1 MVVIFRFVHKSQLRG
16 NSSLKHLNS
25 VIMKEQNYVRHVPTR
40 LQQLNWKM
48 WKGGI
53 LIQIFSSRS
62 RVGSDNDTAHLTLH
76 IWHCSLDT
84 AHLTLY
90 TWHCTLD
97 TAHLTLHTWHCTL
110 DTTHLTL
117 YTWHCTLDTA
127 HLTLHGKW
135 SKEILILL
143 RIYQGFGS
151 VTVYPA
157 DLDNW
162 VTDPPENAMEFLFKM
177 LWYDIGKT
185 KTY

>member
-1 MVVIFRFVHKSQLRG
+1 MVVSFRFVHKSQLRG

-62 RVGSDNDTAHLTLH
+62 RGGSDNDTAHLTQH

-117 YTWHCTLDTA
+117 HTWHYTLDTVHMTLHTRHCTLDTA
-127 HLTLHGKW
+127 RKM
-135 SKEILILL
+135 E
-143 RIYQGFGS
+143 QGN
-151 VTVYPA
+151 
-157 DLDNW
+157 LDTSQNLPGVW
-162 VTDPPENAMEFLFKM
+162 IRHSLP
-177 LWYDIGKT
+177 GRSG
-185 KTY
+185 